1 MALWMQIT
9 PGTNKA
15 VYVQIM
21 DQVSEAVARGELK
34 PGDKLPAVRKLAAEL
49 VVNPNTVARAY
60 TLLEQSG
67 LVSTKTGSGTFVSDP
82 RLRRRDAADLNLLT
96 ERMDTVIA
104 RSLTLGLEPK
114 AITSLFSERMSR
126 FVPKPSKRER
136 KS

>member
-9 PGTNKA
+9 PGTDKA

-34 PGDKLPAVRKLAAEL
+34 PGDRLPAVRKLAAEL

-104 RSLTLGLEPK
+104 RALTLGLEPE
-114 AITSLFSERMSR
+114 ALVSLFSERMQR
-126 FVPKPSKRER
+126 FVAHSSKRE
-136 KS
+136 KTS

>member
-9 PGTNKA
+9 PGTDKA

-60 TLLEQSG
+60 TLLEHSG
-67 LVSTKTGSGTFVSDP
+67 LVNTKTGSGTFVSDP

-104 RSLTLGLEPK
+104 RALTLGLEPK
-114 AITSLFSERMSR
+114 AVASLFSERMSR
-126 FVPKPSKRER
+126 FVPIPSQRER
-136 KS
+136 KP

>member
-9 PGTNKA
+9 PGTDKA

-34 PGDKLPAVRKLAAEL
+34 PGDRLPAVRKLAAEL

-67 LVSTKTGSGTFVSDP
+67 LVNTKTGSGTFVSDP

-104 RSLTLGLEPK
+104 RALTLGLEPE
-114 AITSLFSERMSR
+114 ALVSLFSERMQR
-126 FVPKPSKRER
+126 FVPNSSETER
-136 KS
+136 KR

>member
-9 PGTNKA
+9 PGTDKA

-34 PGDKLPAVRKLAAEL
+34 PGDRLPAVRKLAAEL

-67 LVSTKTGSGTFVSDP
+67 LVNTKTGSGTFVSDP

-104 RSLTLGLEPK
+104 RALTLGLEPE
-114 AITSLFSERMSR
+114 ALVSLFSERMQR
-126 FVPKPSKRER
+126 FVPNSSKRER
-136 KS
+136 KR

>member
-60 TLLEQSG
+60 SLLEQSG
-67 LVSTKTGSGTFVSDP
+67 LVNTKTGSGTFVSDP
-82 RLRRRDAADLNLLT
+82 RMRQHDAADLNLLT
-96 ERMDTVIA
+96 ERMDTIIA
-104 RSLTLGLEPK
+104 RALTLGLTAK
-114 AITSLFSERMSR
+114 AITSIFAQRLQR
-126 FVPKPSKRER
+126 FASDTSKRE
-136 KS
+136 KES